1 MALPRQLRPAKARLT
16 GATRAGVAARLALV
30 LALLGLSLMVVGE
43 LADLGRL
50 PLWKGPWGL
59 VSGTAAAPSRR

>member
-1 MALPRQLRPAKARLT
+1 MALPRRQRPAKARLT
-16 GATRAGVAARLALV
+16 GATRAGVVARLALL

-50 PLWKGPWGL
+50 PPWQGPWGS
-59 VSGTAAAPSRR
+59 VSGAAAAPPRR